1 MDRTLAGRAE
11 IHFHILPGVD
21 DGPATM
27 EDSLELARLAIR
39 DGTRTVVA
47 TPHVRGDYLTDVHEL
62 PQRVRELNARLRLEG
77 IPLEVVQGAEVG
89 PDMVGSLDARGFEQV
104 AVGPP
109 GARWILLEPPFQS
122 LAGVLAAA
130 AELRA
135 RGYTV
140 VMAHPERSAGVLS
153 SGCRLLREE
162 LAAGTLAQISVSSLL
177 GHHGSDAQIAARH
190 LIETHMVHFVASDA
204 HSPERPPALGPA
216 MDALL
221 AQGRTFAE
229 VRRLVETG
237 PRDLVVNGVHPRF
250 AVAA

>member
-27 EDSLELARLAIR
+27 EESLELARLAVR

-47 TPHVRGDYLTDVHEL
+47 TPHVRGDFLTDVQEL
-62 PQRVRELNARLRLEG
+62 PERVRELNARLRLEG
-77 IPLEVVQGAEVG
+77 IPLVVLQGAEVG
-89 PDMVGSLDARGFEQV
+89 PDMVASLGAAALEQV

-122 LAGVLAAA
+122 LAGALDAA

-140 VMAHPERSAGVLS
+140 VLAHPERSAGVLT
-153 SGCRLLREE
+153 SGCRLLRQE
-162 LAAGTLAQISVSSLL
+162 LAAGSLVQISVSSLL
-177 GHHGSDAQIAARH
+177 GHHGSEAQVAARH
-190 LIETHMVHFVASDA
+190 LVEMRLAYVVSSDA
-204 HSPERPPALGPA
+204 HSPRRPPGLGPA
-216 MDALL
+216 MDFLL
-221 AQGRTFAE
+221 AEGRTFAE
-229 VRRLVETG
+229 VRRLVETA
-237 PRDLVVNGVHPRF
+237 PRDLVVGGAPQRMPL
-250 AVAA
+250 AA